1 MNHIVF
7 CSVPVLVTPQPWF
20 WSPVFSA
27 TDMMPHHTVLEVP
40 QLQDHKLISH
50 CTLNTVCFYRN
61 ISTLTMENKDFSYFS
76 TIIPQYIL
84 VSLIP
89 KCLICKLLFES
100 LVAFFRINHCS
111 SIKCIQFTG
120 EWGQGLVTLGK
131 HSAEPHPQPSSV
143 YWTLGGESWSQ
154 CNPSLSVWGPF
165 LFFSFKI
172 CSRIFSIFRVHRV
185 RLGLWLATLL
195 FSPP

>member
-1 MNHIVF
+1 MFF

-27 TDMMPHHTVLEVP
+27 TDMMPHHIVLEVP
-40 QLQDHKLISH
+40 QLQDHKLTSH

-76 TIIPQYIL
+76 TLIPQYIL

-100 LVAFFRINHCS
+100 LIAFFQNKSLQEH
-111 SIKCIQFTG
+111 T
-120 EWGQGLVTLGK
+120 E
-131 HSAEPHPQPSSV
+131 HSV
-143 YWTLGGESWSQ
+143 YWWVRPGPCHAEQAQCWASSPTQLCVLNTRGRVLESVQS
-154 CNPSLSVWGPF
+154 
-165 LFFSFKI
+165 
-172 CSRIFSIFRVHRV
+172 
-185 RLGLWLATLL
+185 
-195 FSPP
+195 